1 MAKVK
6 VVKDN
11 NERWLLTYADLMN
24 LLLILFIVFFA
35 MSQVDTV
42 KFQQLSQS
50 FSSAFGNGPPP
61 SAVQGSGSGNSL
73 VNFPATMPSPVIPSK
88 LEEQQIEALEGEI
101 AGMVKSEGLSGDVSV
116 QLQERGIVI
125 SIEASLIF
133 KSGRAEIEKQS
144 LDNVLTIG
152 RDILSKLPD
161 KHIRIEGHTDN
172 VPIKSS
178 IYPSNWQLSAARA
191 SNVLTILVDQAGIN
205 PKLISAVGYG
215 EFTPLVENNSDQ
227 NREKNRRV
235 DIVILREA
243 SSKGEAKT
251 DNNTNIS
258 EKK

>member
-101 AGMVKSEGLSGDVSV
+101 TGMVKSEGLSGDVSV

-133 KSGRAEIEKQS
+133 KSGRAEIEKLS

-172 VPIKSS
+172 VGSEEF
-178 IYPSNWQLSAARA
+178 NLNLSELRA
-191 SNVLTILVDQAGIN
+191 KEVYKYLVSKGIVEER
-205 PKLISAVGYG
+205 LIFKGYG
-215 EFTPLVENNSDQ
+215 YSQPIGSNDTSEGRAL
-227 NREKNRRV
+227 NRRTEFKV
-235 DIVILREA
+235 TR
-243 SSKGEAKT
+243 K
-251 DNNTNIS
+251 
-258 EKK
+258 